1 MAVDL
6 ISSGDKKRIEQAIR
20 SAEQNTSGELRVHI
34 ERRCPEELMDRAA
47 YLFEQ
52 LKMHKTAARN
62 GVLFYLALDD
72 RLFAVLGD
80 VGINTQVGADF
91 WEGIKAEML
100 ELFREGDW
108 TGGLEKGIE
117 LAGEQ
122 LKDLFPRQQ
131 DDENELSDELSF
143 GR

>member
-91 WEGIKAEML
+91 WEGIKAEMQ
-100 ELFREGDW
+100 ELFRKGDW

-122 LKDLFPRQQ
+122 LKDLFPRQK

>member
-20 SAEQNTSGELRVHI
+20 SAELNTSGELRVHI

-91 WEGIKAEML
+91 WEGIKAEMQ
-100 ELFREGDW
+100 ELFRKGDW